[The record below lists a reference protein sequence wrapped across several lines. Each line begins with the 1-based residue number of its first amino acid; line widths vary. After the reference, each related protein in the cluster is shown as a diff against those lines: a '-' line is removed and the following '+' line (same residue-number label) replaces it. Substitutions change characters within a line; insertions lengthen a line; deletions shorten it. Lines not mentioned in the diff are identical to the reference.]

1 MNGTR
6 RAMLWALSGAGL
18 LLAAG
23 PALAAEGEA
32 PPPAAGW
39 AGVTL
44 VVSGGVARIAQ
55 LDPLGP
61 AARAGLRPGDLVLAW
76 KGGGLATLPAALAG
90 PPGEQL
96 DLSVRRGQT
105 SRTVRLVLETPEIAR
120 P

>member
-1 MNGTR
+1 M
-6 RAMLWALSGAGL
+6 MLWALSGAGL
-18 LLAAG
+18 LLAAA

-32 PPPAAGW
+32 PPVAGW

-44 VVSGGVARIAQ
+44 TLAGGVVRIAD

-61 AARAGLRPGDLVLAW
+61 AARAGLRPGDVVLAW
-76 KGGGLATLPAALAG
+76 KGGELAALPAALAG

-96 DLSVRRGQT
+96 DLSVRRGRA
-105 SRTVRLVLETPEIAR
+105 SRTVRLVLEAQDSAR